1 MVANG
6 SWPSLSSARRRGLIT
21 DSELLSLDRIVAEVD
36 AVDAASVSA
45 LAGALLASD
54 RLSAACIGPNE
65 ERFLAALERVTPD
78 LARAA

>member
-1 MVANG
+1 
-6 SWPSLSSARRRGLIT
+6 
-21 DSELLSLDRIVAEVD
+21 
-36 AVDAASVSA
+36 VSA